1 VSTDER
7 PVSIA
12 ATSDQ
17 LQSDLVPFKAAVD
30 AGVEMMMLSTASYP
44 TLGSPKV
51 AAFSPAIVRGLL
63 RTQLGFDGVVINDD
77 LGAPAV
83 TNETAAVVA
92 ATTAIEAGNDMLL
105 YAKSA
110 GASDTAFRSL

>member
-1 VSTDER
+1 KVGVAFALGLQDGGVVATPKHFPGLGRATVSTDER

-17 LQSDLVPFKAAVD
+17 LQSDRVRFKAAVD

-44 TLGSPKV
+44 TLGSPRV

-63 RTQLGFDGVVINDD
+63 RTQLGFDGVVITGD
-77 LGAPAV
+77 LGGP
-83 TNETAAVVA
+83 
-92 ATTAIEAGNDMLL
+92 G
-105 YAKSA
+105 
-110 GASDTAFRSL
+110 